1 MNEVKKLVTFFS
13 ENLQNILRKYSRK
26 NHEKNLRKNSQ
37 KKNLRKKSMKKFFKT
52 KEVFDDKSQMEVF
65 FLDFSYL
72 Q

>member
-1 MNEVKKLVTFFS
+1 MFTKKS
-13 ENLQNILRKYSRK
+13 G
-26 NHEKNLRKNSQ
+26 KNLRKNSQ
-37 KKNLRKKSMKKFFKT
+37 KKILEKSMKKFFKT

>member
-1 MNEVKKLVTFFS
+1 MKIYKIFY
-13 ENLQNILRKYSRK
+13 ENI
-26 NHEKNLRKNSQ
+26 HEKIT
-37 KKNLRKKSMKKFFKT
+37 KKFYEKIHKKKILEKSMKKFFKT

>member
-1 MNEVKKLVTFFS
+1 MKIYKIFYE
-13 ENLQNILRKYSRK
+13 NIL
-26 NHEKNLRKNSQ
+26 EKIT
-37 KKNLRKKSMKKFFKT
+37 KKIYEKFTKKILEKSMKKFFKT